1 MVISI
6 ILKWYQL
13 LHTPFFDTCYAGQLL
28 HKKLVI
34 FPTTLLTNEGAFCIS
49 QVKENKQKEQTE
61 RNVLRVW

>member
-1 MVISI
+1 MVPTFT
-6 ILKWYQL
+6 Y
-13 LHTPFFDTCYAGQLL
+13 PFFDTCYAGQLL

>member
-1 MVISI
+1 MVPTFT
-6 ILKWYQL
+6 Y
-13 LHTPFFDTCYAGQLL
+13 PFFDTCYAGQLF

-49 QVKENKQKEQTE
+49 QVTENKQTE